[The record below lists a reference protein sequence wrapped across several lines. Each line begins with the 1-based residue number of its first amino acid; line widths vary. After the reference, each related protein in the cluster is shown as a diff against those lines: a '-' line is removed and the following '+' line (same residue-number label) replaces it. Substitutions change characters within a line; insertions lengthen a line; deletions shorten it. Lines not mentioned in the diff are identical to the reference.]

1 MTTTIALVSHSGYGH
16 TAAVADAVAAGI
28 TSEADVSLIRLD
40 AGEVSGPDDEALVPL
55 DQAQAIVFGA
65 PTYMGSASAVFK
77 QFMEATSSRWME
89 QRWADKLAAGFTNSG
104 SMNGDKQNTLV
115 EFSTF
120 AMQHGM
126 LWVGLGQ
133 MPGNNHSGGSET
145 DRNRLGASLGLMT
158 QANVD
163 EGADTAPPQADRD
176 TAFEFGVR
184 IARTAKRWG

>member
-40 AGEVSGPDDEALVPL
+40 AGAVSGPDDEALIPL

-104 SMNGDKQNTLV
+104 SMNGDKQNTLI
-115 EFSTF
+115 EFSSF

-176 TAFEFGVR
+176 TAFDFGVR